1 MSLSEYIFL
10 IANGDV
16 IVIGTLN
23 IIASVLVVLGVIA
36 VVPVS
41 LLFIVLM
48 NSISEWGDVALVSGN
63 DAITGDPYGP
73 DCRYHLSHPSWCNC
87 CSCFCCD
94 CGCRFGLNSCK
105 LTPANLIS
113 DIVVP
118 SFGVDTF
125 VPYLWYRCW
134 SWCCR
139 WFWVRC
145 WVWCWCWCTGGQ
157 RYGRFC
163 RCSGIW

>member
-48 NSISEWGDVALVSGN
+48 NSISE
-63 DAITGDPYGP
+63 
-73 DCRYHLSHPSWCNC
+73 
-87 CSCFCCD
+87 
-94 CGCRFGLNSCK
+94 
-105 LTPANLIS
+105 
-113 DIVVP
+113 
-118 SFGVDTF
+118 
-125 VPYLWYRCW
+125 
-134 SWCCR
+134 
-139 WFWVRC
+139 
-145 WVWCWCWCTGGQ
+145 
-157 RYGRFC
+157 
-163 RCSGIW
+163 